1 MGDGLIMLARLNEE
15 TRPDHAEADADL
27 DRYLLSD
34 AVTIDSYRLYLAR
47 LYGFLIPLEAAMFQ
61 TPRLGEFLDLRA
73 RAKSHLVVRDLHA
86 LGMTPMMIGALPQCD
101 AVPVFHGVA
110 AALGW
115 MYVVERPLLAS
126 AVIKGHLGASL
137 PREMRQAA
145 SYLACYEG
153 RVGSAWRELGEAMD
167 TLAVT
172 SQMADRIIGAAR
184 DGFRCLRR
192 WRTIELDAERQM
204 SVC

>member
-1 MGDGLIMLARLNEE
+1 
-15 TRPDHAEADADL
+15 
-27 DRYLLSD
+27 
-34 AVTIDSYRLYLAR
+34 
-47 LYGFLIPLEAAMFQ
+47 LIPFEAAISE
-61 TPRLGEFLDLRA
+61 TPRLHEFIDTRA

-86 LGMTPMMIGALPQCD
+86 LGLSATTIGSLPQCE
-101 AVPVFHGVA
+101 AIPPFHGVA

-126 AVIKGHLGASL
+126 AVIKGHLATMLAS
-137 PREMRQAA
+137 EMRYAS
-145 SYLACYEG
+145 SYLTCYEG
-153 RVGSAWRELGEAMD
+153 RVGASWRELGEAMD
-167 TLAVT
+167 TIAIT

-192 WRTIELDAERQM
+192 WRTIELDAAYHE